1 MTHGE
6 LSVSALGLMLLLGA
20 YHGLNPGMGWLFAV
34 ALGMQEQ
41 KSATVARSLVPI
53 ALGHALAVGGAVFA
67 AVLLG
72 VSLPL
77 AVIRSIVAALLLGL
91 GVFFLVKHWHPR
103 WVRMQVGFG
112 DLTLW
117 SFMMATAHGAGL
129 MVLPVLLGAGTAQAD
144 SSGGAASRAHAH
156 MAAVT
161 SPLAGLFATAVHTAG
176 YLAVTGLI
184 AWIVYRKVGLAVLR
198 KAWFNVDTLWAVA
211 LVGTGVITFL
221 M

>member
-1 MTHGE
+1 MMHGE
-6 LSVSALGLMLLLGA
+6 LSAAALWLILALGA

-53 ALGHALAVGGAVFA
+53 ALGHALAVGGAVFV

-72 VSLPL
+72 VSLPI
-77 AVIRSIVAALLLGL
+77 VVVRSVAAALLIGL
-91 GVFFLVKHWHPR
+91 GVFFLMKHWHPR
-103 WVRMQVGFG
+103 WVRMQVGFA

-117 SFMMATAHGAGL
+117 SFLMATSHGAGL
-129 MVLPVLLGAGTAQAD
+129 MVVPVLLRGTSAQAY
-144 SSGGAASRAHAH
+144 GGAASHDH
-156 MAAVT
+156 VQMAAA
-161 SPLAGLFATAVHTAG
+161 SPVAGLFATAVHTAG

-198 KAWFNVDTLWAVA
+198 KAWFNVDLLWAVT
-211 LVGTGVITFL
+211 LLMTGVITFL

>member
-1 MTHGE
+1 MSHMNDP
-6 LSVSALGLMLLLGA
+6 SAAAIWILLLLGA

-41 KSATVARSLVPI
+41 KSRTVALSLLPI
-53 ALGHALAVGGAVFA
+53 ALGHGLAVGGAV
-67 AVLLG
+67 AVALLLG

-77 AVIRSIVAALLLGL
+77 PLLRNLMAAILVVLGL
-91 GVFFLVKHWHPR
+91 VFLWKHWHPR

-117 SFMMATAHGAGL
+117 SFLMATAHGAGL
-129 MVLPVLLGAGTAQAD
+129 MVVPVLLGAGTAQAD
-144 SSGGAASRAHAH
+144 GGGPGHTHLAASALYH
-156 MAAVT
+156 
-161 SPLAGLFATAVHTAG
+161 PLAGLLATTVHTAG

-184 AWIVYRKVGLAVLR
+184 AWIVYSKVGLAVLR
-198 KAWFNVDTLWAVA
+198 KAWFNLDLLWAAA
-211 LVGTGVITFL
+211 LVVSGVVTLL